1 MIEPII
7 LSWNYDTHLSDAI
20 EIFEEALEKLGI
32 NKIVLVDDTTYA
44 IMVSPAILAP
54 ISQDAA
60 DKLYAKWLKEN

>member
-7 LSWNYDTHLSDAI
+7 LSWNYDTHLGDAI

-44 IMVSPAILAP
+44 ILVTPVIAP
-54 ISQDAA
+54 ISQDEAN
-60 DKLYAKWLKEN
+60 KLYAKWLEEN